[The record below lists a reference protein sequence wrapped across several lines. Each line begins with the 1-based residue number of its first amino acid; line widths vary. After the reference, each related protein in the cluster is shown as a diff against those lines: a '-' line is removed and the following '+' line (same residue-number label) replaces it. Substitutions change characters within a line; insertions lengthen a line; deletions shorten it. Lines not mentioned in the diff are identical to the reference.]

1 MKEKIEEI
9 AENILDIETLEIRN
23 RDHLDFYD
31 LSVWKIK
38 EALEKAYK
46 AGEEKGYNQVRFK

>member
-1 MKEKIEEI
+1 
-9 AENILDIETLEIRN
+9 LDIETLEIRN

-46 AGEEKGYNQVRFK
+46 AGEEKG